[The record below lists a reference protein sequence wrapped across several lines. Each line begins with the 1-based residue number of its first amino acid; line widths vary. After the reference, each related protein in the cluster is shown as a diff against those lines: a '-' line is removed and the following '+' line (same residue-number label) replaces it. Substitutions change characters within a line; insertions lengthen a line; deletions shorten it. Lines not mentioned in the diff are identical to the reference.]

1 MIAIINRHR
10 AYKEFREE
18 REDQIDDGKW
28 DYRRLMVR
36 MSAWSTNPDYHEIVL
51 QAIVDNKLP

>member
-18 REDQIDDGKW
+18 REDQIDEASG
-28 DYRRLMVR
+28 
-36 MSAWSTNPDYHEIVL
+36 TT
-51 QAIVDNKLP
+51 VD